1 PLNFFRIPSYFTDE
15 GVPKFTF
22 GTPSLLFYFLVKG
35 DAVKPRRY
43 KVFPFF
49 RESLKNWI
57 PPTDKIIMHS
67 LRAKKVRQNQRRTIK
82 LKKML
87 SMLLTVALLVTLVP
101 TAWMG
106 TAEAAS
112 GTYFI
117 FPSEKYDVAD
127 ARVVTT
133 ERVDLEG
140 SFNNVDED
148 TISYSVYQLSKN
160 GSTYNEVSSNV
171 GQTGSIYPDGTELRI
186 LNVKLFSGLNK
197 IVISGKKGSSNV
209 SDTIYIEYRNGP
221 TLSDLSATLNGT
233 KVALPEDKPA
243 VLMANNTNKGDS
255 SAQIVVSGFAVN
267 ASKVIISAN
276 GKSWSYNVS
285 SSSDYKFTAG
295 TVVVNKGNNTLTI
308 TATNDDQSVTTT
320 RQITFYNGEP
330 TFYNTYLEHV
340 TNNTKLTS
348 ADLST
353 TPDFSVPDT
362 NNIVMHGTAVVPF
375 TGTAPDSVAINY
387 DISGLSGGVRDTG
400 TVTVNKAQYSQEAAG
415 YVMVPFQVPI
425 PNTAVF
431 DSKVRLNLSIGGLA
445 GDSSLYFTL
454 RNNTKP
460 FIYGV
465 NYLQGYN
472 SNIKEPADALKLTG
486 SSMLDTTT
494 NINSVPAGIEVQ
506 VINAKADTTIVSGD
520 ANVAISEVASED
532 VNRTI
537 NGVSTS
543 VKRFI
548 IKVSSLPSTTK
559 VINLQLKSGNEELET
574 KALKINM
581 LYGPYVQFDSVYDG
595 QQIKID
601 TNSPDKANELK
612 LKAVGDFKGQLFNVA
627 SESDIKYGDPGQTVF
642 LYVNNAKIALK
653 ADDSPAKFVASDTSA
668 AANALVIGSNTIR
681 FVYKSNSDE
690 YEKTMKINITTTNV
704 PLIPVGVQGII
715 PFTFK
720 SGDGGTPDYKDI
732 APTKA
737 DPNFTGSDGKYTTT
751 VSKMNLFGTFDFI
764 DLGNDEQNVDGEL
777 SSVGDRKKDYILKI
791 ESSNK
796 DFNKG
801 APLKWTLSNRFH
813 SDGSPQKNYNGG
825 ESQVQDLVVY
835 YHPKEEN
842 FSFVLFGQEIP
853 QDGSTLVYNFTLYN
867 AGDGGP
873 AATYRLEINFATS
886 SYQIVRPLPD
896 RNLIN
901 QNFVEVVVSAPNATG
916 VKINK
921 QPAEKVDFD
930 ANYDGTIEYPSAY
943 RYVVK
948 GLKANKDNKIPIE
961 VTVGDQVLKDEVT
974 VKYVPTNI
982 PGAQYMETMKNSHKV
997 FEGALQLKFP
1007 SKTSLIRNDYFVPE
1021 RFKNQ
1026 VFSNHDL
1033 LFAIANS
1040 EDGVVD
1046 RYDYLDD
1053 SQLDQIDQAF
1063 ESGAQYFIGQFPN
1076 KFEKSSP
1083 VFWIDPGVADDLQTE
1098 AYDPITYGL
1107 DPYQLSPT
1115 SPVKNFYNRDTQNE
1129 LVPAKRGQLTLT
1141 YNTSVTKD
1149 AGKLITVLYFNPET
1163 EQWENIGGVV
1173 NDKKN
1178 TITVPFDRFGYYVA
1192 AKLGETY
1199 TDVISH
1205 PYARNYIE
1213 AMFAKGIM
1221 NPEDPSVGFKPD
1233 INITRAEFTEMIV
1246 KAQQLPFNYQGD
1258 LSFNDVSRSYTNN
1271 LWDFRYVETAARAG
1285 IVKGIQPGV
1294 FDPESNITRQDAAV
1308 IIAKA
1313 LNLKLQTNR
1322 ATIDKGLSKYFKD
1335 YKDIDYYAAASVLAI
1350 AQKGFITGSPVDA
1363 KDASKGNNFNPKS
1376 FTLRGDAAIIVAKVM
1391 ASTKKLP
1398 KM

>member
-1 PLNFFRIPSYFTDE
+1 
-15 GVPKFTF
+15 
-22 GTPSLLFYFLVKG
+22 
-35 DAVKPRRY
+35 
-43 KVFPFF
+43 
-49 RESLKNWI
+49 
-57 PPTDKIIMHS
+57 
-67 LRAKKVRQNQRRTIK
+67 
-82 LKKML
+82 ML

-101 TAWMG
+101 TAWTG
-106 TAEAAS
+106 KAEAAS

-117 FPSEKYDVAD
+117 FPSEKYSVGD

-148 TISYSVYQLSKN
+148 TISYSVYQLSKS
-160 GSTYNEVSSNV
+160 GDTYTEVSSNV

-255 SAQIVVSGFAVN
+255 STQIVVSGFAVN
-267 ASKVIISAN
+267 ATKVTISAN
-276 GKSWSYNVS
+276 GKSWTYNVS
-285 SSSDYKFTAG
+285 SSSGYKFTAG

-308 TATNDDQSVTTT
+308 TASNNDQSVTTT
-320 RQITFYNGEP
+320 REVTFYNGEP
-330 TFYNTYLEHV
+330 TFYNTYL
-340 TNNTKLTS
+340 KQGALTS

-362 NNIVMHGTAVVPF
+362 NNIVMNGTAVVPF
-375 TGTAPDSVAINY
+375 SGTSPDSVAINY
-387 DISGLSGGVRDTG
+387 DISGLSGGARDTG

-415 YVMVPFQVPI
+415 YVMVPFQIPI

-454 RNNTKP
+454 RNNAKP
-460 FIYGV
+460 FIHGV

-472 SNIKEPADALKLTG
+472 SNTKEADALKLTG

-494 NINSVPAGIEVQ
+494 NINAVPAGIEVQ
-506 VINAKADTTIVSGD
+506 VINAQQGTTITSGD
-520 ANVAISEVASED
+520 AGVAMSVVASED

-548 IKVSSLPSTTK
+548 VKVSSLPSTTK
-559 VINLQLKSGNEELET
+559 QIKLNLSDGTTVLET
-574 KALKINM
+574 KTLDINM

-612 LKAVGDFKGQLFNVA
+612 LKAVSNFSGQLFNVA
-627 SESDIKYGDPGQTVF
+627 SEQDIKYSGADQTVF
-642 LYVNNAKIALK
+642 LYVNNTKIPLNA
-653 ADDSPAKFVASDTSA
+653 SGSQAKFVASDTKVA
-668 AANALVIGSNTIR
+668 AEAMVIGTNTIR

-704 PLIPVGVQGII
+704 PLVPVGPLGII
-715 PFTFK
+715 PFTYK
-720 SGDGGTPDYKDI
+720 SGDGGTPLYKDI
-732 APTKA
+732 APTKS
-737 DPNFTGSDGKYTTT
+737 DPNFTGSDGDYTTT
-751 VSKMNLFGTFDFI
+751 VSKMNIFGTFDFI
-764 DLGNDEQNVDGEL
+764 DLGDDEDN
-777 SSVGDRKKDYILKI
+777 VGDELKQVTKPGEYILNI

-801 APLKWTLSNRFH
+801 APLKWTLANRFH
-813 SDGSPQKNYNGG
+813 SDGSPQKNYSGD
-825 ESQVQDLVVY
+825 QVDDLVVY

-842 FSFVLFGQEIP
+842 FSFVLFDQEIP

-867 AGDGGP
+867 GGTGGP
-873 AATYRLEINFATS
+873 SATYRLEINFATS
-886 SYQIVRPLPD
+886 SYKIVRPLPD

-916 VKINK
+916 VKIDK

-930 ANYDGTIEYPSAY
+930 ANYDGTAEYPSAY

-1007 SKTSLIRNDYFVPE
+1007 SKTSLIRNDYYVPE

-1098 AYDPITYGL
+1098 AYDPVTYGL

-1178 TITVPFDRFGYYVA
+1178 TITVPFDRFGYYVV

-1313 LNLKLQTNR
+1313 LNLKLLTDR
-1322 ATIDKGLSKYFKD
+1322 AKIEKGLAKYFKD

-1350 AQKGFITGSPVDA
+1350 AQKKFITGSPIDA
-1363 KDASKGNNFNPKS
+1363 KDTSKGYNFNPKS

-1398 KM
+1398 AM

>member
-1 PLNFFRIPSYFTDE
+1 MR
-15 GVPKFTF
+15 
-22 GTPSLLFYFLVKG
+22 
-35 DAVKPRRY
+35 
-43 KVFPFF
+43 
-49 RESLKNWI
+49 
-57 PPTDKIIMHS
+57 
-67 LRAKKVRQNQRRTIK
+67 
-82 LKKML
+82 KML

-101 TAWMG
+101 TAWTG
-106 TAEAAS
+106 TAKAAS

-160 GSTYNEVSSNV
+160 GSTYTEVSSNV
-171 GQTGSIYPDGTELRI
+171 GQTGNIYPDRTDLRI

-243 VLMANNTNKGDS
+243 VLMANNTNKGS
-255 SAQIVVSGFAVN
+255 SSTQIVVSGYAVN
-267 ASKVIISAN
+267 ATKVTISAN
-276 GKSWSYNVS
+276 GKSWTYNVS

-308 TATNDDQSVTTT
+308 TASNNDQSVTTT
-320 RQITFYNGEP
+320 REVTFYNGAT
-330 TFYNTYLEHV
+330 TFYNTYLEHG
-340 TNNTKLTS
+340 TTTKLTS

-362 NNIVMHGTAVVPF
+362 NDIVMHGTAVVPF
-375 TGTAPDSVAINY
+375 ADTVPAKVTINY
-387 DISGLSGGVRDTG
+387 NLSGGATGNG
-400 TVTVNKAQYSQEAAG
+400 TVDVEEAKYSEKAAN
-415 YVMVPFQVPI
+415 YVMVPFSIPI
-425 PNTAVF
+425 PAAAAY
-431 DSKVRLNLSIGGLA
+431 DSKVRLNLSVDGLD

-454 RNNTKP
+454 RNSAKP

-472 SNIKEPADALKLTG
+472 SNTKDTDALKLTG

-494 NINSVPAGIEVQ
+494 NINAVPAGIEVQ
-506 VINAKADTTIVSGD
+506 VINAQQGTTIASGD
-520 ANVAISEVASED
+520 PNVTISVVASED

-548 IKVSSLPSTTK
+548 VKVSSLPSTTK
-559 VINLQLKSGNEELET
+559 QISLKLMNGNEELET
-574 KALKINM
+574 KALPINM

-601 TNSPDKANELK
+601 TNNAAQAKKVK
-612 LKAVGDFKGQLFNVA
+612 LEAVSNFSGQLFNVA
-627 SESDIKYGDPGQTVF
+627 SASDIKYDGAGQTVF
-642 LYVNNAKIALK
+642 LYVNNTKIALK
-653 ADDSPAKFVASDTSA
+653 TAGSQAKFEASDTSA
-668 AANALVIGSNTIR
+668 AADAMVIGSNTIR

-704 PLIPVGVQGII
+704 PLVPVGPLGII
-715 PFTFK
+715 PFTYK
-720 SGDGGTPDYKDI
+720 SGDGGTPNYKDI
-732 APTKA
+732 APTKS
-737 DPNFTGSDGKYTTT
+737 DPNFTGSDGKYNTT
-751 VSKMNLFGTFDFI
+751 VSKMNIYGTFDFI
-764 DLGNDEQNVDGEL
+764 DLGNDEKNVDAEL
-777 SSVGDRKKDYILKI
+777 DAVENKKNYILQI
-791 ESSNK
+791 ESSNEK
-796 DFNKG
+796 FNGG
-801 APLKWTLSNRFH
+801 APLKWTLENRFH
-813 SDGSPQKNYNGG
+813 SDGSPQKNYNGSG
-825 ESQVQDLVVY
+825 SQVKDLVVY

-842 FSFVLFGQEIP
+842 FSFVLFGQDIP

-867 AGDGGP
+867 GGTGGP
-873 AATYRLEINFATS
+873 SATYRLEINFATS
-886 SYQIVRPLPD
+886 SYHIIRPLPD

-930 ANYDGTIEYPSAY
+930 ADYDGVADYPSAY

-948 GLKANKDNKIPIE
+948 GLKANKDTKIPIE

-974 VKYVPTNI
+974 VKYVPANI
-982 PGAQYMETMKNSHKV
+982 PGAQYMETMKTSHKI

-1007 SKTSLIRNDYFVPE
+1007 AKTNLIRNDFYVPE
-1021 RFKNQ
+1021 RYKNQ
-1026 VFSNHDL
+1026 VFTSHDL

-1046 RYDYLDD
+1046 RYNNLGKLND
-1053 SQLDQIDQAF
+1053 SQLDQIDRAF
-1063 ESGAQYFIGQFPN
+1063 EPGAQYFIGQFPN

-1098 AYDPITYGL
+1098 AYDPITHGL

-1115 SPVKNFYNRDTQNE
+1115 SPVKSFYNRDTQNE

-1178 TITVPFDRFGYYVA
+1178 TITVPFDRFGYYVV

-1199 TDVISH
+1199 TDIISH

-1313 LNLKLQTNR
+1313 LNLKLLTDR
-1322 ATIDKGLSKYFKD
+1322 AKIEKGLTKYFKD

-1350 AQKGFITGSPVDA
+1350 AQKGFITGSPVDP
-1363 KDASKGNNFNPKS
+1363 KDKSKGNNFNPKS
-1376 FTLRGDAAIIVAKVM
+1376 FTLRGDAAIIVAKIM

-1398 KM
+1398 AM

>member
-1 PLNFFRIPSYFTDE
+1 MR
-15 GVPKFTF
+15 
-22 GTPSLLFYFLVKG
+22 
-35 DAVKPRRY
+35 
-43 KVFPFF
+43 
-49 RESLKNWI
+49 
-57 PPTDKIIMHS
+57 
-67 LRAKKVRQNQRRTIK
+67 K
-82 LKKML
+82 LL
-87 SMLLTVALLVTLVP
+87 SMLLTVALLVTMVP

-106 TAEAAS
+106 KAEAAS

-117 FPSEKYDVAD
+117 FPSEKYSVGD

-160 GSTYNEVSSNV
+160 GSDYKEVSSNV

-221 TLSDLSATLNGT
+221 TLSDLNATLNGT
-233 KVALPEDKPA
+233 TVALPEDPPPA

-255 SAQIVVSGFAVN
+255 SAQIVVSGYAVN
-267 ASKVIISAN
+267 ASKVTISAN
-276 GKSWSYNVS
+276 GKSWTYNVS
-285 SSSDYKFTAG
+285 SSSNYKFTAG

-308 TATNDDQSVTTT
+308 TASNNDQSVTTT
-320 RQITFYNGEP
+320 REITFFNGDT
-330 TFYNTYLEHV
+330 TFYNTYLKQG
-340 TNNTKLTS
+340 TLTS

-353 TPDFSVPDT
+353 TPDFSVDNA

-375 TGTAPDSVAINY
+375 TGTAPASVDINY
-387 DISGLSGGVRDTG
+387 KLSGGATGTG
-400 TVTVNKAQYSQEAAG
+400 TVTVNQAKYSQTAATH
-415 YVMVPFQVPI
+415 VMVPFEIPI
-425 PNTAVF
+425 PNSTVF
-431 DSKVRLNLSIGGLA
+431 DSKVRANLGITGLA
-445 GDSSLYFTL
+445 GDSDLYFTL
-454 RNNTKP
+454 RNSAKP

-472 SNIKEPADALKLTG
+472 SNTKEADALKLTG
-486 SSMLDTTT
+486 SSMLDATT
-494 NINSVPAGIEVQ
+494 NINAVPAGIEVQ
-506 VINAKADTTIVSGD
+506 VINAQADTTVVSGD
-520 ANVAISEVASED
+520 PSVVVLSDVASEN

-537 NGVSTS
+537 NGVSTN

-548 IKVSSLPSTTK
+548 VKVSSLPSTVK
-559 VINLQLKSGNEELET
+559 EISLKLKNGNEELET
-574 KALKINM
+574 KTLKINM

-601 TNSPDKANELK
+601 TNSPDQATKLK
-612 LKAVGDFKGQLFNVA
+612 LSAVNNFSGQLFNVA
-627 SESDIKYGDPGQTVF
+627 SESNIKYDGAGQTVF
-642 LYVNNAKIALK
+642 LYVNNTKIALK
-653 ADDSPAKFVASDTSA
+653 ADGSQAKFVASDTA
-668 AANALVIGSNTIR
+668 AAADAMVIGSNTIR
-681 FVYKSNSDE
+681 FVFKSNSDE

-704 PLIPVGVQGII
+704 PLVPVGALGII
-715 PFTFK
+715 PFTYK
-720 SGDGGTPDYKDI
+720 KGDGGTPLYKDI
-732 APTKA
+732 APTKS
-737 DPNFTGSDGKYTTT
+737 DPNFTGSEGDYTTT
-751 VSKMNLFGTFDFI
+751 VSKMNIFGTFDFI
-764 DLGNDEQNVDGEL
+764 DLGDNEENVDL
-777 SSVGDRKKDYILKI
+777 KLKDVTDKGNYILQI
-791 ESSNK
+791 ESSSKQLN
-796 DFNKG
+796 NG
-801 APLKWTLSNRFH
+801 APLKWTLENSFH
-813 SDGSPQKNYNGG
+813 SDGSPQKNYSGR
-825 ESQVQDLVVY
+825 QVDNLVVY

-842 FSFVLFGQEIP
+842 FSFVLFDQEIP
-853 QDGSTLVYNFTLYN
+853 QDGSPLVYNFKLFN

-873 AATYRLEINFATS
+873 SATYRLEINFATS
-886 SYQIVRPLPD
+886 SYKIIRPLPD

-916 VKINK
+916 VEIDKE
-921 QPAEKVDFD
+921 PAQKVDFD
-930 ANYDGTIEYPSAY
+930 TNYDGTIEYPSAY

-948 GLKANKDNKIPIE
+948 GLKANKETKIPIE
-961 VTVGDQVLKDEVT
+961 VTVGNQVLKDEVI
-974 VKYVPTNI
+974 VKYVPANI
-982 PGAQYMETMKNSHKV
+982 PGAQQLDTMKKSHKA
-997 FEGALQLKFP
+997 FEGALQLTFP
-1007 SKTSLIRNDYFVPE
+1007 SSTSLIRNDSYVPV
-1021 RFKNQ
+1021 RYKNQ

-1046 RYDYLDD
+1046 RYNNLGSLDEV
-1053 SQLDQIDQAF
+1053 QLDQIDKAF
-1063 ESGAQYFIGQFPN
+1063 DAGAQYFIGQFPD

-1083 VFWIDPGVADDLQTE
+1083 VFWIDAGVADDLQTD
-1098 AYDPITYGL
+1098 AYDPVTYGL

-1115 SPVKNFYNRDTQNE
+1115 SPVKNFYARDTEDE
-1129 LVPAKRGQLTLT
+1129 LVPSKRGQLTLT
-1141 YNTSVTKD
+1141 YSKSVAAD

-1173 NDKKN
+1173 NNKKN
-1178 TITVPFDRFGYYVA
+1178 TIVVPFDRFGYYVV

-1199 TDVISH
+1199 TDIISH

-1213 AMFAKGIM
+1213 ATFAKGIM
-1221 NPEDPSVGFKPD
+1221 NAEDPSVGFKPD

-1271 LWDFRYVETAARAG
+1271 LWDFRYIETAARAG

-1294 FDPESNITRQDAAV
+1294 FNPESNITRQDAAV

-1313 LNLKLQTNR
+1313 LNLKLLTDR
-1322 ATIDKGLSKYFKD
+1322 AKVEKGLAKYFKD
-1335 YKDIDYYAAASVLAI
+1335 YAEIDYYAAASVLAI
-1350 AQKGFITGSPVDA
+1350 AQKGFIKGSPIDA
-1363 KDASKGNNFNPKS
+1363 KDTSKGYNFNPTS

-1398 KM
+1398 VLQ